1 MRSPDDWSTLL
12 PILARVL
19 ERADGVAPAWVS
31 ARTRRLARQLCG
43 ALADDIAQVSR
54 AQGGDAAA
62 EAVTGIDPRR
72 LSEWRGK
79 AWLPPVER

>member
-1 MRSPDDWSTLL
+1 LR
-12 PILARVL
+12 R
-19 ERADGVAPAWVS
+19 RAAAQAV
-31 ARTRRLARQLCG
+31 
-43 ALADDIAQVSR
+43 DIAQVSR